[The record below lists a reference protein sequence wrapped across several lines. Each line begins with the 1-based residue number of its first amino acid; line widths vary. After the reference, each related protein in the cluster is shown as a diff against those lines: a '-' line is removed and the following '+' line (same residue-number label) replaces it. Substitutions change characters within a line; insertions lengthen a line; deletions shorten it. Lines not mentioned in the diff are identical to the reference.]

1 MEDNDALVQ
10 AVRRQLARG
19 GEGPVLPVLEEL
31 AAEDIAV
38 LLRHLDDDEL
48 HAVVERL
55 REESPELYHEVLTLL
70 DPHDVAQ
77 VLHGL
82 PDEAVA
88 DILEEV
94 PADDAT
100 WMVELLHED
109 RVDSVV
115 GAMEGE
121 EAGEVR
127 ERLEYPEDAAG
138 RLMSDEYIALPPEA
152 TAGDAIARLREAGE
166 DKTIVYVYLVDEEER
181 LVGVV
186 SLRRLI
192 RVPPER
198 PLSEL
203 TPPADDLVTVS
214 VYDDQE
220 EVVQTFAHYDLVCV
234 PVLDER
240 GRLEGVITHDDVLD
254 VMREEATEDMLA
266 MVGTKRE
273 DALVGSA
280 WNSAK
285 LRMPW
290 LLFCLGGG
298 VLSAR
303 ILKAGEDH
311 LGTLFAALVV
321 FAPLIVGMGGNVGMQ
336 AATLVV
342 RGLATGRI
350 RDHDSLR
357 VFLAE
362 LRVAVIIAFS
372 YGLVLSLA
380 SWLVVGEPLHLS
392 AVVGVALTASM
403 LIAALFGTM
412 LPIAFQALSVDPA
425 VATGPLVTTIIDV
438 LGISTYLVLAA
449 WLLTP

>member
-1 MEDNDALVQ
+1 MEDRDALVQ

-19 GEGPVLPVLEEL
+19 AQGPVLPVLEEL
-31 AAEDIAV
+31 AAEDISV
-38 LLRHLDDDEL
+38 LLRELDDDDL
-48 HAVVERL
+48 HEVVGRL
-55 REESPELYHEVLTLL
+55 RGEAPRLHLEVLTLL

-77 VLHGL
+77 VLHAL
-82 PDEAVA
+82 PDEEVA
-88 DILEEV
+88 DILEGL

-121 EAGEVR
+121 ESRGVR
-127 ERLEYPEDAAG
+127 ERLELPEDAAG
-138 RLMSDEYIALPPEA
+138 RLMSDEFIALRPEDS
-152 TAGDAIARLREAGE
+152 AGEAIARLREAGE
-166 DKTIVYVYLVDEEER
+166 DKTIVYVYLVDAEGR
-181 LVGVV
+181 LAGVV

-198 PLSEL
+198 LLAEL

-214 VYDDQE
+214 VFDDQE

-234 PVLDER
+234 PVVDER
-240 GRLEGVITHDDVLD
+240 GRLAGVITHDDVLD

-280 WNSAK
+280 WTSAR

-290 LLFCLGGG
+290 LLFCLVGG
-298 VLSAR
+298 VVSAK
-303 ILKAGEDH
+303 ILKAGENH
-311 LGTLFAALVV
+311 LGALFAALVV
-321 FAPLIVGMGGNVGMQ
+321 FAPLIIGMGGNVGMQ

-357 VFLAE
+357 VFFGE
-362 LRVAVIIAFS
+362 LRVGLIVGLT
-372 YGLVLSLA
+372 YGVVLSLA
-380 SWLVVGEPLHLS
+380 SWLVVGEPLGLS
-392 AVVGVALTASM
+392 LVVGASLSTSM
-403 LIAALFGTM
+403 LIAALFGTV
-412 LPIAFQALSVDPA
+412 LPIAFQAVSVDPA
-425 VATGPLVTTIIDV
+425 IATGPLVTTIIDV
-438 LGISTYLVLAA
+438 LGISSYLLLAV